1 MKNKLILFEIN
12 EFDLAFFL
20 RGAKIFKHPAIK
32 KFFNKKKLV
41 TYTNDKTEGHNLD
54 PWVQWVSIHTGK
66 ASKQHKVFRTGQK
79 LDNSIK
85 QLWDIFSKKNISSSI
100 WGVFNAVLRNKK
112 KIDVFF
118 PDPWSFEEEVF
129 PKKFKSFSLLPSY
142 YAQNYPATSKI
153 KILYYGL
160 LFLKKIFFSDIIFFL
175 IKNAISIFKFFV
187 KAGFKSFN
195 LYFLLDLLSILIIR
209 NNLKKSPSN
218 FTIIALNSFAHY
230 QHNFWDE
237 KKYHHIYFW
246 YLNQMTII
254 FDELDKLYESSII
267 LNGFSQTR
275 IKTQFH
281 IRPKNPSEFLKIFNL
296 KYSSIE
302 PNMTTGA
309 TVFFDNFSD
318 KLRAIKFLKTLKI
331 YNYPIFM
338 VNDFLK
344 EKKFFYKF
352 DLVSYEAKIDFK
364 KINLLNY
371 KLFFKAPKTLK
382 SKNVDTLPN
391 KNNITEIFKNI
402 NFIKSTSKHKSEGV
416 LLYKNF
422 IFKKKDILKNRI
434 LNHKIFKNILTHFK
448 I

>member
-1 MKNKLILFEIN
+1 M
-12 EFDLAFFL
+12 
-20 RGAKIFKHPAIK
+20 
-32 KFFNKKKLV
+32 
-41 TYTNDKTEGHNLD
+41 
-54 PWVQWVSIHTGK
+54 
-66 ASKQHKVFRTGQK
+66 
-79 LDNSIK
+79 
-85 QLWDIFSKKNISSSI
+85 
-100 WGVFNAVLRNKK
+100 
-112 KIDVFF
+112 
-118 PDPWSFEEEVF
+118 
-129 PKKFKSFSLLPSY
+129 
-142 YAQNYPATSKI
+142 
-153 KILYYGL
+153 
-160 LFLKKIFFSDIIFFL
+160 
-175 IKNAISIFKFFV
+175 
-187 KAGFKSFN
+187 
-195 LYFLLDLLSILIIR
+195 IIR

-352 DLVSYEAKIDFK
+352 DLVSYKEKIDFK
-364 KINLLNY
+364 KITLLNY
-371 KLFFKAPKTLK
+371 KLFFKAPKTLR
-382 SKNVDTLPN
+382 SNNVDILPN
-391 KNNITEIFKNI
+391 KNNITEIFNNI